1 MSRSK
6 NSHPPTPSS
15 LHGPKTQSAIIEQ
28 MKQHNEKNAHRDAGP
43 REVPDSEIADV
54 HEKEI
59 KGELTTGKHRLVE
72 DRVQHDEA
80 DKKSDKNRLAADAK
94 KHKHGNPH
102 GKLNGG
108 NSRH

>member
-6 NSHPPTPSS
+6 NSHPSSPTS
-15 LHGPKTQSAIIEQ
+15 LHGPKTRSAIMQQI
-28 MKQHNEKNAHRDAGP
+28 KQHIQKDDAAGP

-59 KGELTTGKHRLVE
+59 NGELHTGKHRLAE
-72 DRVQHDEA
+72 NRVQHDQA
-80 DKKSDKNRLAADAK
+80 DKNSDKNRLAADAK
-94 KHKHGNPH
+94 RHKHGNPH

-108 NSRH
+108 PPRH

>member
-6 NSHPPTPSS
+6 NSHPSSPTS
-15 LHGPKTQSAIIEQ
+15 LHGPKTRSAIMQQ
-28 MKQHNEKNAHRDAGP
+28 MKLHTQKDGSAAGP

-59 KGELTTGKHRLVE
+59 NGELNTGKHRLAE
-72 DRVQHDEA
+72 NRVQHDQA
-80 DKKSDKNRLAADAK
+80 DKNSDKNRLAADAK
-94 KHKHGNPH
+94 RHKHGNPH

-108 NSRH
+108 PPRH

>member
-6 NSHPPTPSS
+6 NSHPSAPTS
-15 LHGPKTQSAIIEQ
+15 LHGPKTQTAIIQQ
-28 MKQHNEKNAHRDAGP
+28 MRQHNGNNAQRAPGP
-43 REVPDSEIADV
+43 REVPDSEIAGV
-54 HEKEI
+54 HDREI
-59 KGELTTGKHRLVE
+59 KRELSTGKHRLAE

-80 DKKSDKNRLAADAK
+80 DKNSDKNRLAADSK

-108 NSRH
+108 PTRH

>member
-6 NSHPPTPSS
+6 NSHPSSPTS
-15 LHGPKTQSAIIEQ
+15 LHGPKTRSAIMQQ
-28 MKQHNEKNAHRDAGP
+28 MKQHIQKDDAAGP

-59 KGELTTGKHRLVE
+59 NGELHTGKHRLAE
-72 DRVQHDEA
+72 NRVQHDQA
-80 DKKSDKNRLAADAK
+80 DKNSDKNRLAADAK
-94 KHKHGNPH
+94 RHKHGNPH

-108 NSRH
+108 PPRH

>member
-6 NSHPPTPSS
+6 NSHPPAPNT
-15 LHGPKTQSAIIEQ
+15 LHGPKTQSAIMQQ
-28 MKQHNEKNAHRDAGP
+28 MRQHEEKNGHGHPGP
-43 REVPDSEIADV
+43 REVPDSEVKDV
-54 HEKEI
+54 HEREI
-59 KGELTTGKHRLVE
+59 KGELSTGKHRLAE

-80 DKKSDKNRLAADAK
+80 DKKSNKNRLAADAK

>member
-6 NSHPPTPSS
+6 NSHPSAPAAI
-15 LHGPKTQSAIIEQ
+15 HGPKTQSAIMQ
-28 MKQHNEKNAHRDAGP
+28 QLKHHDEKNAHRATGP
-43 REVPDSEIADV
+43 REVSDTEIADV
-54 HEKEI
+54 HDREI
-59 KGELTTGKHRLVE
+59 KGELCTGKHRLTE

-108 NSRH
+108 TDHH

>member
-6 NSHPPTPSS
+6 NSHPSSPTS
-15 LHGPKTQSAIIEQ
+15 LHGPKTQSAIMQQ
-28 MKQHNEKNAHRDAGP
+28 MKHHIQKNGGAAGP

-59 KGELTTGKHRLVE
+59 SGELNTGKHRLAE
-72 DRVQHDEA
+72 NRVQHDEA
-80 DKKSDKNRLAADAK
+80 DKNSDKNRLAADAK
-94 KHKHGNPH
+94 RHKHGNPH

-108 NSRH
+108 PPRH